1 MKRLFSLICLTL
13 LIAPLSAGAQ
23 TFVPDPDE
31 FAAALVMRADT
42 KQILYSFKPDK
53 PHTAASLTKL
63 ATALAV
69 LDLNPRWDRRVS
81 LASADEV
88 GGGRL
93 RVASGATMSVQDL
106 FYSALTASAN
116 NAAMALGRTS
126 SVGTKAFIARMNAA
140 AKRVGATNSV
150 FYEAAGM
157 NPKNTTT
164 AHDIALIAL
173 NAFRNANVHS
183 ASTVSE
189 YSFQIR
195 NTGEKKTIKSTN
207 LPLLEDQDV
216 WLVGGKTGYLVES
229 KYNLVAQMRPYDGK
243 ASDPKR
249 EVVVVVLGSPSKEA
263 SFRSVKRI
271 AQWAW
276 SDPANFKPAPFPGP
290 AIDRD
295 LSEGMRDD
303 RVKTLQALLARDIE
317 VYPDGRI
324 TGFFGPLTRAAVQA
338 FQTKYSLV
346 KPGETGYGRVG
357 PATREKLIQL
367 YGT

>member
-1 MKRLFSLICLTL
+1 MKRFAIFLCLL
-13 LIAPLSAGAQ
+13 LLTAPASAGAE
-23 TFVPDPDE
+23 TFVPVPDE

-42 KQILYSFKPDK
+42 KQVLYSFKPDK

-69 LDLNPRWDRRVS
+69 LDLKPNWDRRVT

-93 RVASGATMSVQDL
+93 RVSTGATMSVRDL
-106 FYSALTASAN
+106 FYSALAASAN

-126 SVGTKAFIARMNAA
+126 SVGTKAFVSRMNAA
-140 AKRVGATNSV
+140 AKRVGATHSV

-157 NPKNTTT
+157 NPKNQTT
-164 AHDIALIAL
+164 ARDIALIAL
-173 NAFRNANVHS
+173 SAFRNPNVRL
-183 ASTVSE
+183 ASTVGE

-195 NTGEKKTIKSTN
+195 NTGERKTIKSTN
-207 LPLLEDQDV
+207 LPFLQDDDV
-216 WLVGGKTGYLVES
+216 WLIGGKTGYLEES

-243 ASDPKR
+243 VNDPKR

-263 SFRSVKRI
+263 SFSTVKRL
-271 AQWAW
+271 AEWAW
-276 SDPANFKPAPFPGP
+276 SDPELFKPAPPGGP
-290 AIDRD
+290 GINRD
-295 LSEGMRDD
+295 LSEGMRHEQ
-303 RVKTLQALLARDIE
+303 VKTLQVLLGRDTE
-317 VYPDGRI
+317 VYPDGRV

-338 FQTKYSLV
+338 FQRKHGIA
-346 KPGETGYGRVG
+346 KPGVMGYGRVG
-357 PATREKLIQL
+357 PATRAKLSEL